1 MNIMRSIHRLFSPLI
16 YRDGT
21 AIVPAQV
28 APEWAE
34 RQFLRRLL
42 HRLRVDCVIDV
53 GANVGQYANI
63 LRLIGFQG
71 TILSFEPSPQI
82 FAKLASSSAHDE
94 RWHVFDYALGAE
106 AGTIEFNI
114 MQESEFSSV
123 RQPSSRDT
131 AQFESYNQVV
141 ERIDVAIERLDKVLP
156 RLRSTYGFERPFLKT
171 DTQGFD
177 IEVLR
182 GAAGI
187 HCELSGIECE
197 LAIKHLYED
206 VKPWT
211 EAIEEYI
218 AAGFELA
225 GIFDVHPRKSFFIE
239 CNCYFVRPDN
249 AGSPLHGRRS

>member
-1 MNIMRSIHRLFSPLI
+1 MNIMRSVHRLLSPLI

-82 FAKLASSSAHDE
+82 FAKLASASAHDD
-94 RWHVFDYALGAE
+94 RWHVFDSALGAE

-114 MQESEFSSV
+114 MEASEFSSV
-123 RQPSSRDT
+123 RQPTRRDT
-131 AQFESYNQVV
+131 AQFESDNQVV
-141 ERIDVAIERLDKVLP
+141 ERIHVAIERLDQVLP
-156 RLRSTYGFERPFLKT
+156 RLRDAYGFQRPFLKT

-182 GAAGI
+182 GAAGV
-187 HCELSGIECE
+187 HRELAGIECE

-211 EAIEEYI
+211 EAIEEYV

-239 CNCYFVRPDN
+239 CNCFFVRPQD
-249 AGSPLHGRRS
+249 AGTPVHCT